1 MTTPPPT
8 RADTDPIPPPRVS
21 EREAREA
28 ALDPAV
34 LTWAARSAH
43 AARLEVLENLRED
56 PDRVNAFRAAV
67 ACAVTHDGARRVV
80 VLDAG
85 CTGGALAVE
94 AARAGAE
101 QVVAF
106 EPDPTLATLVR
117 ETASRVLPPADLRR
131 LAVLETDAARV
142 EACDGDGAAWC
153 VRAHDLPSVGGL
165 SGARAEEPHEPD
177 ELFSRA
183 PSFVATEKADCLVL
197 GAFAVAD
204 AVGMAARADA
214 LAELRDSGVFDAL
227 LRTTTDLPRDDRD
240 GVVLGGSRI
249 SVIPRRTRLFAQ
261 AVAGSNLNDARA
273 LRRIDAR
280 LLFSSP
286 GILSTFESKK
296 RKRKSG
302 DVFRDSPPLAGGLCP
317 AAAQMRVRARFREDT
332 VTRVSDVFEMTKIP
346 DASIERR
353 NRHDWV
359 PEPRGPSALRFLE
372 TRVPK
377 LAGDDQRTTLAMSW
391 WWMDVGARWMDG
403 GDGNEGM
410 RDVVVLSSAPGDAA
424 SAKEI
429 DRTVTFTFKK
439 TSFPITASF
448 PFPIAFRKGSASDSE
463 SEACSCGAHAVWGLD
478 GVARWNDSETARRL
492 ASGIVEVTRR
502 AGADRGALLD
512 LSDGPR
518 MSVLAASFL
527 SFSFEANETNARFFR
542 GDDDVSAEFSE
553 TEREFPKTTQKRNT
567 VLCVERDA
575 GSARFSRGV
584 ARASGF
590 DSDTIKVAAL
600 DPGGD
605 AEGCFFFSSGNA
617 SDDERRVPGDDGEE
631 ALPVLEPANAI
642 DCETHM
648 DKEPKQTTPVTG
660 PEQNIEH
667 NEHTIDAHTVTVRV
681 GAGAEARDARLAE
694 ARADAD
700 VSAADASAA
709 YRRSR
714 AKADAICAKLAATRD
729 AYRAAVLAAMADV
742 RLPTATHE
750 TSRLEGDDFVVAFEA
765 GYDPRPEDDFLFAA
779 YCEWR
784 NASRALE
791 SNAESAR
798 HDRSDA
804 RVTAK
809 LERLGLGGVDFEE
822 VEADPRVARAAAV
835 WLALAEAFAEAEE
848 AAAADLTRA
857 QEARKRA
864 LAAAGQ
870 HAATLRGAAESA
882 LGKTPAWV
890 FLCDPFSFV
899 SFGPKSRE
907 LSGALRWGD
916 GALAETLRRRLW
928 ARRAGILYVN
938 HLSVPREAVI
948 AVAAVSCPGLR
959 ARFEPELK
967 GALERAFSKEESSR
981 VDANDANEDED
992 ASSSAAIALRER
1004 LARAFAAPSPN
1015 VRGDANEEFR
1025 EESTMRFPAS
1035 NDGPFGPFVPPT
1047 PTYLDD
1053 VAHAVVSRP
1062 TVAARVDLAGDGYD
1076 RARFAWGGGG
1086 DAVVEVSGSSLASP
1100 RGDDSNDD
1108 SNAATVVDALVFW
1121 TEFDVGD
1128 GGPRL
1133 STGPASVGSPND
1145 KARRLLARDAQGV
1158 FFLDSPLRLSE
1169 ARSARF
1175 FVETRLELETEN
1187 ASLRG
1192 GGVGHVEARV
1202 RTTVTRGE
1210 PSGRAS

>member
-1 MTTPPPT
+1 MTAPPPT

-34 LTWAARSAH
+34 LIRAARSAH

-94 AARAGAE
+94 AALAGAE

-106 EPDPTLATLVR
+106 EPNPTLATLVR

-153 VRAHDLPSVGGL
+153 VRAHHLPSVG
-165 SGARAEEPHEPD
+165 ARPPEPHEPD
-177 ELFSRA
+177 SLFFSRA
-183 PSFVATEKADCLVL
+183 SSFVATEKADCLVL

-204 AVGMAARADA
+204 AVGMAARAVA

-227 LRTTTDLPRDDRD
+227 LRTTDTTRDDRD
-240 GVVLGGSRI
+240 GDRDGGGSLGI
-249 SVIPRRTRLFAQ
+249 NVIPRRTRLFAQ

-280 LLFSSP
+280 LLFSSR
-286 GILSTFESKK
+286 GIKK
-296 RKRKSG
+296 ERKSG
-302 DVFRDSPPLAGGLCP
+302 DVFHDSPPLTGGLCP

-346 DASIERR
+346 DASIERK

-359 PEPRGPSALRFLE
+359 PDLAPSALRFWE
-372 TRVPK
+372 TRAPV
-377 LAGDDQRTTLAMSW
+377 AGDDERTRAMSW

-424 SAKEI
+424 SAEI
-429 DRTVTFTFKK
+429 DRTVTFTA
-439 TSFPITASF
+439 SFPIAG
-448 PFPIAFRKGSASDSE
+448 KGSASDSVDVRFVDG
-463 SEACSCGAHAVWGLD
+463 ACSCGAHAVWGLD

-527 SFSFEANETNARFFR
+527 SFSHEANETNARLFR
-542 GDDDVSAEFSE
+542 GDDDAEFLE
-553 TEREFPKTTQKRNT
+553 TDREFPKTTQKRNT

-605 AEGCFFFSSGNA
+605 AEGRFFFSSGNA
-617 SDDERRVPGDDGEE
+617 SGNDERRVPDDDREE
-631 ALPVLEPANAI
+631 ALPVLEPCSNAI

-648 DKEPKQTTPVTG
+648 DKEPKQTTTPVTG
-660 PEQNIEH
+660 PEQNI
-667 NEHTIDAHTVTVRV
+667 DAQHTVTVRV

-700 VSAADASAA
+700 VSAANASAA

-742 RLPTATHE
+742 RLPNANDFE
-750 TSRLEGDDFVVAFEA
+750 TSRLEGDDFVVAFDA
-765 GYDPRPEDDFLFAA
+765 GYDPRTTSSSDDFLFAA
-779 YCEWR
+779 YCDWR
-784 NASRALE
+784 TATRDGLALE
-791 SNAESAR
+791 SNAKSAR
-798 HDRSDA
+798 QDRSDA

-857 QEARKRA
+857 QEARARA

-899 SFGPKSRE
+899 SFGSSLSRE
-907 LSGALRWGD
+907 LSGARALRWGD

-928 ARRAGILYVN
+928 ARRAGVLYVN

-967 GALERAFSKEESSR
+967 GKSLLERAFSKEESSSR
-981 VDANDANEDED
+981 VFHHDANED

-1015 VRGDANEEFR
+1015 GDANEEFAN
-1025 EESTMRFPAS
+1025 EESALYRFPAS
-1035 NDGPFGPFVPPT
+1035 NDFGPFVPPT

-1053 VAHAVVSRP
+1053 VAHAFVSRP

-1158 FFLDSPLRLSE
+1158 LFLDSPLRLAE

-1187 ASLRG
+1187 ASRDGKRG

>member
-1 MTTPPPT
+1 
-8 RADTDPIPPPRVS
+8 
-21 EREAREA
+21 
-28 ALDPAV
+28 
-34 LTWAARSAH
+34 
-43 AARLEVLENLRED
+43 
-56 PDRVNAFRAAV
+56 
-67 ACAVTHDGARRVV
+67 
-80 VLDAG
+80 
-85 CTGGALAVE
+85 
-94 AARAGAE
+94 
-101 QVVAF
+101 
-106 EPDPTLATLVR
+106 
-117 ETASRVLPPADLRR
+117 
-131 LAVLETDAARV
+131 
-142 EACDGDGAAWC
+142 
-153 VRAHDLPSVGGL
+153 
-165 SGARAEEPHEPD
+165 
-177 ELFSRA
+177 
-183 PSFVATEKADCLVL
+183 
-197 GAFAVAD
+197 
-204 AVGMAARADA
+204 
-214 LAELRDSGVFDAL
+214 
-227 LRTTTDLPRDDRD
+227 
-240 GVVLGGSRI
+240 
-249 SVIPRRTRLFAQ
+249 
-261 AVAGSNLNDARA
+261 
-273 LRRIDAR
+273 
-280 LLFSSP
+280 
-286 GILSTFESKK
+286 
-296 RKRKSG
+296 
-302 DVFRDSPPLAGGLCP
+302 
-317 AAAQMRVRARFREDT
+317 MRVRARFREDT

-346 DASIERR
+346 DASIERK

-359 PEPRGPSALRFLE
+359 PDLAPSALRFLE
-372 TRVPK
+372 TRAPVV
-377 LAGDDQRTTLAMSW
+377 GDDERTRAMSW

-403 GDGNEGM
+403 GDGDEGM

-424 SAKEI
+424 SAEI
-429 DRTVTFTFKK
+429 DRTVTFTA
-439 TSFPITASF
+439 SFPIEF
-448 PFPIAFRKGSASDSE
+448 PFPTAGKGSASDSVDVRFVDGV
-463 SEACSCGAHAVWGLD
+463 CSCGAHAVWGLD

-492 ASGIVEVTRR
+492 ASGIAEATRR

-527 SFSFEANETNARFFR
+527 SFSFEANETNALR
-542 GDDDVSAEFSE
+542 GDDDAEFLE
-553 TEREFPKTTQKRNT
+553 TDREFPKTTQKRNT

-605 AEGCFFFSSGNA
+605 AEGRFFFSSGNA
-617 SDDERRVPGDDGEE
+617 SNDERRVPDDDGEE
-631 ALPVLEPANAI
+631 ALPVLEPANAS

-648 DKEPKQTTPVTG
+648 DKEPKQTTAVTG
-660 PEQNIEH
+660 PEQNTEH
-667 NEHTIDAHTVTVRV
+667 NIDAHTVTVRV

-729 AYRAAVLAAMADV
+729 EYRAAVLAAMADV
-742 RLPTATHE
+742 RLPNATPE
-750 TSRLEGDDFVVAFEA
+750 TRRLEGDDFVVAFDA

-857 QEARKRA
+857 QEARLRV

-890 FLCDPFSFV
+890 FLCDPFSIV

-981 VDANDANEDED
+981 VFHDANED

-1015 VRGDANEEFR
+1015 GDANEEFR

-1035 NDGPFGPFVPPT
+1035 NDRPFVPPT

-1062 TVAARVDLAGDGYD
+1062 SVAARVDLAGDGYD

-1086 DAVVEVSGSSLASP
+1086 DAVVEVPGSSLASP
-1100 RGDDSNDD
+1100 HGDDSNDD

-1210 PSGRAS
+1210 ASGRAS

>member
-1 MTTPPPT
+1 MTAPPPT

-34 LTWAARSAH
+34 LIRAARSAH

-106 EPDPTLATLVR
+106 EPNPTLATLVR

-153 VRAHDLPSVGGL
+153 VRAHHLPDSVGAL
-165 SGARAEEPHEPD
+165 SGARAKEPHEPD
-177 ELFSRA
+177 SLLFSRA
-183 PSFVATEKADCLVL
+183 SSSFVATEKADCLVL

-204 AVGMAARADA
+204 AVGMAARAVA

-227 LRTTTDLPRDDRD
+227 LRTTDTTRDDRD
-240 GVVLGGSRI
+240 GDRDGGGSLGI
-249 SVIPRRTRLFAQ
+249 NVIPRRTRLFAQ

-280 LLFSSP
+280 LLFSSI
-286 GILSTFESKK
+286 GIK
-296 RKRKSG
+296 RKEKSG
-302 DVFRDSPPLAGGLCP
+302 DVFHDSPPLTGGLCP

-346 DASIERR
+346 DASIERK

-359 PEPRGPSALRFLE
+359 PDLAPSALRFLE
-372 TRVPK
+372 TRAPV
-377 LAGDDQRTTLAMSW
+377 AGDDERTRAMSW

-424 SAKEI
+424 SAEI
-429 DRTVTFTFKK
+429 DRTVTFT
-439 TSFPITASF
+439 ASF
-448 PFPIAFRKGSASDSE
+448 PFAGKGSASDS
-463 SEACSCGAHAVWGLD
+463 ACSCGAHAVWGLD

-527 SFSFEANETNARFFR
+527 SFSHEANETNARLFR
-542 GDDDVSAEFSE
+542 GDDDAEFLE
-553 TEREFPKTTQKRNT
+553 TDREFPKTGLQKRNT

-605 AEGCFFFSSGNA
+605 AEGRFFFSSGNA
-617 SDDERRVPGDDGEE
+617 SGNDERRVPDDDREE
-631 ALPVLEPANAI
+631 ALPVLEPCSNAI

-648 DKEPKQTTPVTG
+648 DKEPKQTTTPVTG
-660 PEQNIEH
+660 PEQNI
-667 NEHTIDAHTVTVRV
+667 DAQHTVTVRV

-700 VSAADASAA
+700 VSAANASAA

-742 RLPTATHE
+742 RLPNANDFE
-750 TSRLEGDDFVVAFEA
+750 TSRLEGDDFVVAFDA

-779 YCEWR
+779 YCDWR
-784 NASRALE
+784 TATRDGLALE
-791 SNAESAR
+791 SNAKSAR
-798 HDRSDA
+798 QDRSDA

-857 QEARKRA
+857 QEARARA

-899 SFGPKSRE
+899 SFGSSLSRE
-907 LSGALRWGD
+907 LSGARALRWGD

-967 GALERAFSKEESSR
+967 GKSLLERAFSKEESSSR
-981 VDANDANEDED
+981 VFHHDANED

-1015 VRGDANEEFR
+1015 GDANEEFAN
-1025 EESTMRFPAS
+1025 EESALYRFPAS
-1035 NDGPFGPFVPPT
+1035 NDFGPFVPPT

-1053 VAHAVVSRP
+1053 VAHAFVSRP

-1175 FVETRLELETEN
+1175 FVETRLELETEKKL
-1187 ASLRG
+1187 SLRG